1 MKVFIVFSAIFMMG
15 LTCIVYQGDM
25 NAYMH
30 EQETLKMIA
39 EEAACRAALELDESA
54 YGMGEKRFD
63 EYAAESSVAAYVSE
77 ARRLLAY
84 GGKYEISFK
93 MSYEDDEHGYSLGND
108 EEFPAVIVSV
118 RVETDDFFRLPFLH
132 RNSITRKSKYEIKGL

>member
-25 NAYMH
+25 NVYMH

-39 EEAACRAALELDESA
+39 EEAACQAALELDESA

-63 EYAAESSVAAYVSE
+63 TDAAESSVAAYVDG
-77 ARRLLAY
+77 ARKLLVRGREY
-84 GGKYEISFK
+84 SMSFE
-93 MSYEDDEHGYSLGND
+93 MIYEDDGHGYSAEN
-108 EEFPAVIVSV
+108 EELLPAVSVSV
-118 RVETDDFFRLPFLH
+118 TAETDDFFRLPFLY
-132 RNSITRKSKYEIKGL
+132 RNSITRKSKYEIKGH